1 MEGRLSSHHAYLYI
15 GIILC
20 VHKCGLY
27 IYSFFYWWFHGG
39 VAARWLDGR
48 EIYQLNPKLVTSI
61 TQPQSISL
69 YIYQFCIWTRY
80 HGTKQVAVMGAL
92 GNLQVDKFLSVTLLF
107 QKKKKGIFFFF
118 FTSSKAQNIFKLK
131 IEPDYSRTVYL
142 PAKAYLEG
150 KNKNKDSSR
159 RVKPNPIWLVQV
171 LIFF

>member
-1 MEGRLSSHHAYLYI
+1 M
-15 GIILC
+15 
-20 VHKCGLY
+20 
-27 IYSFFYWWFHGG
+27 
-39 VAARWLDGR
+39 
-48 EIYQLNPKLVTSI
+48 
-61 TQPQSISL
+61 
-69 YIYQFCIWTRY
+69 
-80 HGTKQVAVMGAL
+80 AVMGAL

-171 LIFF
+171 LISF